1 MGPARR
7 GAGAA
12 ASGDRARSAR
22 LRGEPPARRLAPR
35 GVDPA
40 GARARRLARC
50 HLVRRGR
57 QLGGRGDRAV
67 RRGPAPLR
75 GGPGRRGRRDG
86 ACDAA
91 ARRPRRPV
99 GLRHAEPRAGT
110 RADRAHQPRPRRRD
124 AGGRRGAL
132 PRDAGAAVVPGAVP
146 AAAPA
151 LGRRPRAHARGA
163 REDHRAG
170 PAGARRAGPR
180 GAAARQLPAAAG
192 GAARRP
198 RPRVRI
204 LWARLT
210 AGAHRRVQPPD
221 HLVPGDRPMTDFA
234 VLRAPS
240 QVLFGSGMAA
250 AAGDVAAEHGRR
262 VLVITDPVIAQTP
275 GFATVLDSLAAL
287 DVTVFAEAAVD
298 VPPSAVDAAL
308 AQGESARADVIV
320 AVGGGSVIDLAKVT
334 ALQLTHGAPLENY
347 YAVGSVP
354 GPVMPLIALPTT
366 AGTGSE
372 ATPVAVVTDPG
383 SDMKIGVA
391 SRHLIPRHAICDP
404 LLTVGAPPVVTAHA
418 GIDALSHAVE
428 SYLAARQELTPELVL
443 GRPQVGK
450 NLLSDALALTAA
462 RHVLDNLAQA
472 VEDGSDVSARSG
484 MLYGSLLAGIAFGN
498 SGVGAA
504 HALQFVIGAATHTS
518 HGLGTG
524 LLLPYVMEYNRP
536 ARPEAIAQLSELAG
550 GDAVTEIHALG
561 LRIGLPASLAEIGV
575 ERDQLR
581 AMADAAAGIKR
592 LVDNSPRSL
601 DADALEAILDAAWH
615 GDPGR
620 LSSEGLEVSA

>member
-12 ASGDRARSAR
+12 VSGDRARSAR

-50 HLVRRGR
+50 HLVRRSR

-67 RRGPAPLR
+67 RRGRAPAR
-75 GGPGRRGRRDG
+75 GDPGRRGPRG
-86 ACDAA
+86 GGPHAA
-91 ARRPRRPV
+91 ARRPRRPG
-99 GLRHAEPRAGT
+99 GLRRAGPR
-110 RADRAHQPRPRRRD
+110 RAAGAARAHQPRPRRRD
-124 AGGRRGAL
+124 AGGRRRAL

-163 REDHRAG
+163 RGDHRAG

-192 GAARRP
+192 GAAGRAW
-198 RPRVRI
+198 PRVRV
-204 LWARLT
+204 LWARLS

-240 QVLFGSGMAA
+240 QVLFGCGIAA
-250 AAGDVAAEHGRR
+250 AAGEVAAEHGRR
-262 VLVITDPVIAQTP
+262 ALVITDPVLARTP
-275 GFATVLDSLAAL
+275 GFATVLDSLGAL
-287 DVTVFAEAAVD
+287 EVTIFSDAAVD
-298 VPPSAVDAAL
+298 VPRSAVDAAM
-308 AQGESARADVIV
+308 ARGETARADVIV

-334 ALQLTHGAPLENY
+334 ALQLTHGAPLDKY

-354 GPVMPLIALPTT
+354 GPIMPLIALPTT

-372 ATPVAVVTDPG
+372 APPVAAVTDPG
-383 SDMKIGVA
+383 TDTKLLIA
-391 SRHLIPRHAICDP
+391 SPHLIPRHAICDP
-404 LLTVGAPPVVTAHA
+404 LLTVAAPRVVTAHA

-428 SYLAARQELTPELVL
+428 SYMAARQELSPGVVL

-450 NLLSDALALTAA
+450 NLLSDSLAITAA
-462 RHVLDNLAQA
+462 GHLLDNLAQA

-504 HALQFVIGAATHTS
+504 HALQFVVGAATHTS

-536 ARPEAIAQLSELAG
+536 ARPEAIAQLSALAG

-581 AMADAAAGIKR
+581 AMAEGAAGIKR
-592 LVDNSPRSL
+592 LVDNSPRPL

-620 LSSEGLEVSA
+620 LSSDEVEVTA